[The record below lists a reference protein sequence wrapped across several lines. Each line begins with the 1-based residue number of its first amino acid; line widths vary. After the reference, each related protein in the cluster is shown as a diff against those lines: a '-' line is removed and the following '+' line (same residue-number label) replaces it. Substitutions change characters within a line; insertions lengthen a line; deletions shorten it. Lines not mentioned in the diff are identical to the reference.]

1 MTQNETPFLSYF
13 WCICIPS
20 ASMNININN
29 IPYITRV
36 IVECTNVQWLYYV
49 LWYKTV
55 CIWQER
61 NYYTHTFY

>member
-36 IVECTNVQWLYYV
+36 IVECTNVQWLFV
-49 LWYKTV
+49 A
-55 CIWQER
+55 
-61 NYYTHTFY
+61 